1 MTTMSTPASS
11 PRRIDR
17 QHDVVHLG
25 GDSQVDRKALVIPPG
40 NFELFDPFLMLA
52 EDWFSTPGFDWHPH
66 RGIETVTVVLD
77 GALEH
82 GDSRGNAGVLG
93 PGDVQWMTAG
103 SGIIHRE
110 LAHRDE
116 RVHSL
121 QLWVNLPS
129 TLKMVESRYQDF
141 TPAQMASLADGG
153 VTVHAVSGQLGG
165 RRGPAEN
172 HHPIT
177 GLQLTIEPGA
187 THPVEL
193 PAVDRA
199 FLYVRT
205 GRVHAGT
212 GEGVTIGAGTVAW
225 SDPVGG
231 VPGAS
236 HLELRVPEDTDE
248 PARIVL
254 FSGAPIGERVVARGP
269 FVMNT
274 EAEIMQAFGD
284 YRTGRFGPV
293 PRLARVD

>member
-1 MTTMSTPASS
+1 MTA
-11 PRRIDR
+11 RRIDR
-17 QHDVVHLG
+17 IHDVVHLP

-52 EDWFSTPGFDWHPH
+52 EDWFSRPGFDWHPH

-93 PGDVQWMTAG
+93 PGAVQWMTAG

-116 RVHSL
+116 HVHSL

-129 TLKMVESRYQDF
+129 THKMVESRYQDF
-141 TPAQMASLADGG
+141 TPTQMASVEDRG
-153 VTVHAVSGQLGG
+153 VAVHAVSGRLGDQV
-165 RRGPAEN
+165 GPAAN
-172 HHPIT
+172 HWPIT
-177 GLQLTIEPGA
+177 GLQVSVEPGSSY
-187 THPVEL
+187 TVEL
-193 PAVDRA
+193 PAEDRA

-205 GRVHAGT
+205 GTLGT
-212 GEGVTIGAGTVAW
+212 GDDGFEIGAGTVAW
-225 SDPVGG
+225 SDPVAD
-231 VPGAS
+231 PTGAS
-236 HLELRVPEDTDE
+236 TLELRAPEASEE
-248 PARIVL
+248 PARVVL
-254 FSGAPIGERVVARGP
+254 FSGRPIGERVVARGP
-269 FVMNT
+269 FVMNS

-293 PRLARVD
+293 PRLARVG